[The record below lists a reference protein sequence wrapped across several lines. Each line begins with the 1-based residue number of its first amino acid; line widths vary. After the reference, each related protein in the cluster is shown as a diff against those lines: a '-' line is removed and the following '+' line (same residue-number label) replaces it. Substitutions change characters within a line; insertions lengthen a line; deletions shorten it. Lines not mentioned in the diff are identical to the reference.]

1 MNQLKVARIISNIFI
16 PPTISFIL
24 VLYFSI
30 NYSNS
35 ITEVFLNFIIL
46 FTAVVFL
53 PIIFF
58 IYQRKMGIIINN
70 DAVIKEERTNVY
82 LFALSVFTITYIILI
97 VLKTAFMFR
106 VFILVYILST
116 GGVFLIN
123 KNFKISVHT
132 ITAAGASAFFYF
144 SSLTLMI
151 IFLILTLLIM
161 WSRVKLNVH
170 TKAEVVAGFLYGFF
184 LTFLIING
192 AILYAS

>member
-1 MNQLKVARIISNIFI
+1 MNKLKVARIISDIFI

-30 NYSNS
+30 NYSYS
-35 ITEVFLNFIIL
+35 ITEGFLNFFIL

-58 IYQRKMGIIINN
+58 IYQRKMGRIINN

-82 LFALSVFTITYIILI
+82 LFSLSVFTITYIILI
-97 VLKTAFMFR
+97 LLKTAFMFR
-106 VFILVYILST
+106 IFILVYILST

-132 ITAAGASAFFYF
+132 LTAAGASAFFYF
-144 SSLTLMI
+144 SSFILMM

-170 TKAEVVAGFLYGFF
+170 TKTEVVAGFLYGFF

-192 AILYAS
+192 ALFYAP

>member
-35 ITEVFLNFIIL
+35 IIEVFLNFIIL

-97 VLKTAFMFR
+97 VLETAFMFR

>member
-1 MNQLKVARIISNIFI
+1 MNQLKVARIVSDIFI

-35 ITEVFLNFIIL
+35 TIEGFLNFFIL
-46 FTAVVFL
+46 FTVVVLL

-58 IYQRKMGIIINN
+58 IYQRNMGRITNN

-82 LFALSVFTITYIILI
+82 LFSLSIFVITYIILI
-97 VLKTAFMFR
+97 LLKSALMFR
-106 VFILVYILST
+106 IFILVYILNT

-132 ITAAGASAFFYF
+132 LTAAGASAFFYF

-170 TKAEVVAGFLYGFF
+170 TKTEVVAGFLYGFF

-192 AILYAS
+192 ALLYAP

>member
-1 MNQLKVARIISNIFI
+1 MNKLKVARIISDIFI

-35 ITEVFLNFIIL
+35 IIEGFLNFFIL

-58 IYQRKMGIIINN
+58 IYQRKMGRIINN

-82 LFALSVFTITYIILI
+82 LFSLSVFTITYIILI
-97 VLKTAFMFR
+97 LLKTAFMFR
-106 VFILVYILST
+106 IFILVYILST

-132 ITAAGASAFFYF
+132 LTAAGASAFFYF
-144 SSLTLMI
+144 SSFTLMM

-170 TKAEVVAGFLYGFF
+170 TKTEVVAGFLYGFF

-192 AILYAS
+192 ALFYAP